1 MTPENKAT
9 SGQRPSVAAPFIA
22 TDTDNISVLA
32 DQTTDNLVHVV
43 MALGAELWAV
53 KRRMMT
59 LEKVLE
65 AAGIPADR
73 VETFVP
79 GHDDAQAWQVERDIF
94 IRRVFS
100 GLARTG
106 GANAAQP
113 DMSVGL

>member
-1 MTPENKAT
+1 MTPEGTAAN
-9 SGQRPSVAAPFIA
+9 GQRPSVAAPFIA

-43 MALGAELWAV
+43 VALGAELWAV
-53 KRRMMT
+53 RRRMMT
-59 LEKVLE
+59 LEKVLD
-65 AAGIPADR
+65 AAGIPAER

-79 GHDDAQAWQVERDIF
+79 DLADAQAWQAERDIF